1 MGLDKLRN
9 EIRERTGRQV
19 KAEEGKAAEERT
31 EILAQARKEAKKLI
45 ETERVKSEEEAKG
58 ARVEVSAAR
67 LKAHRMAAEA
77 REEVV
82 REVIAEMR
90 NELEEL
96 AGSKAY
102 EKTFEKLV
110 KEGAKEVGEEFVL
123 HVRPHDRELA
133 KKYGPVGK
141 EPITTIGGVIVSTK
155 DGRVQANNTFE
166 ALLEEHEEEIKRE
179 VFAKLFGKER

>member
-19 KAEEGKAAEERT
+19 KAIEGKAAGERA
-31 EILAQARKEAKKLI
+31 EILAQARKEARTLI
-45 ETERVKSEEEAKG
+45 ETERVKSEDEAKG

-82 REVIAEMR
+82 RDVIAEMR

-96 AGSKAY
+96 TETKAY

-110 KEGAKEVGEEFVL
+110 KEGAAEVGDDFVL
-123 HVRPHDRELA
+123 HVRAKDRELA
-133 KKYGPVGK
+133 KRYGPVGK
-141 EPITTIGGVIVSTK
+141 EPITTMGGVIVSTK

-166 ALLEEHEEEIKRE
+166 ALLEEHEGEIKRE

>member
-1 MGLDKLRN
+1 
-9 EIRERTGRQV
+9 
-19 KAEEGKAAEERT
+19 
-31 EILAQARKEAKKLI
+31 
-45 ETERVKSEEEAKG
+45 
-58 ARVEVSAAR
+58 
-67 LKAHRMAAEA
+67 
-77 REEVV
+77 
-82 REVIAEMR
+82 
-90 NELEEL
+90 
-96 AGSKAY
+96 Y

-123 HVRPHDRELA
+123 HVRAHDRELA